1 MYKNGQKNIRFHE
14 TEIEEF
20 DFYQNKSAIPIN
32 DIVINKIAVSDKL
45 PLGKQDFKY
54 FIGCKGFDE
63 NRRIYFLIKKRFY

>member
-1 MYKNGQKNIRFHE
+1 MYKNGQKNIIFHE

-32 DIVINKIAVSDKL
+32 DILINKIAVSDKL
-45 PLGKQDFKY
+45 PFGKQDFKY